1 MKAEDKKDVLKTR
14 QTLLEKIRDKY
25 DENSWEDFVY
35 YYKNFIYMLC
45 RRMKLSHHDSEEVV
59 QKVLIVIWNKLP
71 EFKYDKNQKFKG
83 WLYRVT
89 RNNVR
94 DFYKKI
100 FRHNAKIDNAA
111 KAFLNEEENFSKFD
125 EVAEE
130 EWKSYIA
137 SMALDNIRDKYADN
151 VIEVFIRLSE
161 GGTPASVAQEMNLPP
176 NTVSVYKKRVTAQL
190 CREIR
195 RLNHELG

>member
-14 QTLLEKIRDKY
+14 ETLLEKIRNKHD
-25 DENSWEDFVY
+25 DNSWEDFVY

-45 RRMKLSHHDSEEVV
+45 RRMKLAHHDSEEVV

-71 EFKYDKNQKFKG
+71 EFKYDRKQKFRG

-94 DFYKKI
+94 DFYKHV

-111 KAFLNEEENFSKFD
+111 KAFLNEEENLSKFD

-137 SMALDNIRDKYADN
+137 SMALDNIREKYAEN
-151 VIEVFIRLSE
+151 VVEVFLKLSE
-161 GGTPASVAQEMNLPP
+161 GGPPASVAKEMNLPP
-176 NTVSVYKKRVTAQL
+176 TTYPSFAD
-190 CREIR
+190 
-195 RLNHELG
+195 